1 VVGACEDVLR
11 ALAGKGQIKGIGAE
25 VEVARPLKLTMRTE
39 PNLIEHAGLIPHCED
54 TLTCEVRQV
63 DLAFSAVLIAQPNP
77 MVRERP
83 HFNRSDHIQVLPHH
97 EEHVHLFA

>member
-1 VVGACEDVLR
+1 LVGSPENVLR
-11 ALAGKGQIKGIGAE
+11 ALAGEGQIEGIGAE

-39 PNLIEHAGLIPHCED
+39 LDLVEHARLVPRCED

-63 DLAFSAVLIAQPNP
+63 DLAFSTVLIAQPNS
-77 MVRERP
+77 MARERP
-83 HFNRSDHIQVLPHH
+83 DFNRSDHIQVLPHH